1 MRLPEFLRRFRF
13 LAFLYDLT
21 ISTMIVIA
29 RFVCCLPYG
38 GRRRRRALRMLRDF
52 RETFLL
58 AMDCLRSSA
67 MPTEGV

>member
-21 ISTMIVIA
+21 ISTIVIA

-52 RETFLL
+52 RETFLF

-67 MPTEGV
+67 MSTEGV